1 MTVRRAAL
9 LLAVAGALAPGCGRN
24 TWPASDLP
32 VVESVDLGRYLGRWY
47 EIASIPQWFQAG
59 CSASTATYALRA
71 DGDVDV
77 LNSCMVDG
85 ELDTARGRAWVVDPS
100 TNARLKVEFAWPFA
114 GDYWI
119 VELGRDYE
127 YVVVGHPDRD
137 ALWILARQPRI
148 DHRLYAGILARL
160 VAVGYDV
167 SQLVRGGHLPD

>member
-1 MTVRRAAL
+1 MTARRVAV
-9 LLAVAGALAPGCGRN
+9 LLAVSGALVAGCGRS

-77 LNSCMVDG
+77 LNSCYVDG
-85 ELDTARGRAWVVDPS
+85 ALETARGRAWSVDPE
-100 TNARLKVEFAWPFA
+100 TNARLKVEFVWPFA

-119 VELGRDYE
+119 VELGRDYD
-127 YVVVGHPDRD
+127 YVVVGHPERT
-137 ALWILARQPRI
+137 ALWILARRPRL
-148 DHRLYAGILARL
+148 DDRLYAGILERL

-167 SQLVRGGHLPD
+167 SRLVRGGHLPD